1 MGVAN
6 NDRLLRMA
14 ESALSRLEFRMVL
27 LGRSFPLPS
36 PSPFPMLEG
45 VCGKFGSAKDTAGES
60 LDEDEYPGVRF
71 CFCDDDIEFVFDCV

>member
-1 MGVAN
+1 
-6 NDRLLRMA
+6 
-14 ESALSRLEFRMVL
+14 MVL
-27 LGRSFPLPS
+27 LGRSLFPFSLPF

-71 CFCDDDIEFVFDCV
+71 CFDDDDIEFVFDCV